1 MNFHSQGLYKPNP
14 KSFAQDSLSY
24 LSSSL
29 VSNTEQVCFLNDDAI
44 TQTKK
49 NFFLLLCNKV
59 LLKYKG
65 DRESF

>member
-44 TQTKK
+44 TQMKK
-49 NFFLLLCNKV
+49 KIFFAFV
-59 LLKYKG
+59 
-65 DRESF
+65 